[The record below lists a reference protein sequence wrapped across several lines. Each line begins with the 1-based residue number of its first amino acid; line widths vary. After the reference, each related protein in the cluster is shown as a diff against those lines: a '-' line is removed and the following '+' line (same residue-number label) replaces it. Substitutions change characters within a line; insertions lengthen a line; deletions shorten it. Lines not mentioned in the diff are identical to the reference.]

1 MLYIRCP
8 HCGELRSEEEFHAA
22 GEAHIARPLDPEAC
36 SDAEW
41 GDYMFF
47 RTNPRG
53 LRHELWVHASG
64 CRQYFNAAR
73 NTETYE
79 ILETYPIGERPRF
92 TAERGERT

>member
-1 MLYIRCP
+1 MSQLTHIN
-8 HCGELRSEEEFHAA
+8 AA
-22 GEAHIARPLDPEAC
+22 GEAHIPRPLDPEAC

-47 RTNPRG
+47 RDNPRG

-64 CRQYFNAAR
+64 CRQYLNATR

-79 ILETYPIGERPRF
+79 ILETYPIGAKPQF
-92 TAERGERT
+92 TNKGDKA